1 VINYFLQNN
10 KGSNMF
16 FIDNK
21 SECNNSLTKNNSLST
36 IVNLNKGKD
45 FVFLIFFSLRE
56 QIKRF
61 YNLNLGIYN
70 FTINFLD
77 NIIKF
82 IDNDI
87 NLEIYFYDGMTF
99 LDIFNISIIVNNNFL
114 DNTDDTLIL
123 NNINIKISF
132 YNRIYF
138 FTLNGS
144 LVLVI

>member
-1 VINYFLQNN
+1 
-10 KGSNMF
+10 MF

-36 IVNLNKGKD
+36 LVKLNKRKD